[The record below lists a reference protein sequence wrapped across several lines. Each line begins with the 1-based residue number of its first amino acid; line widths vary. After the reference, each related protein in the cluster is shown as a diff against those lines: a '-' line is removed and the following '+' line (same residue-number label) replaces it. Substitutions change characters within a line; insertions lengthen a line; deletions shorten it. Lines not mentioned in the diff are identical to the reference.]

1 MNQKNEVKEMK
12 KHGREI
18 GGSAFLQNNSG
29 CCFHNI
35 PDNRK
40 RKWKTCAEAAQPA
53 TFKDQ
58 RQKITFN
65 FVKSE
70 SSKKPV
76 ESCKKSVGLEAI
88 INNLLNAEFLNS
100 FKASNTL
107 LDICVGTSLFHN
119 SFDFVSETTKTEPVM
134 LFAQDK
140 ETLEIANFKGCQNN
154 CNTEC
159 FRMKEYFCS
168 DTVFLSQVEKEL
180 FEITSEPT
188 SYSNLS

>member
-12 KHGREI
+12 IHGREI

-53 TFKDQ
+53 FFKDQ

-88 INNLLNAEFLNS
+88 IQNLLNTEFLNS
-100 FKASNTL
+100 LQASNTV
-107 LDICVGTSLFHN
+107 LDICVDTSLFHN
-119 SFDFVSETTKTEPVM
+119 SFDFVSETTKTEPVV

-180 FEITSEPT
+180 FEITSGPT

>member
-107 LDICVGTSLFHN
+107 LDIFVGTSLFHN

-140 ETLEIANFKGCQNN
+140 ETLEIANFTGCQNN
-154 CNTEC
+154 CNTEG

-168 DTVFLSQVEKEL
+168 DTVSF
-180 FEITSEPT
+180 
-188 SYSNLS
+188 

>member
-1 MNQKNEVKEMK
+1 MNSKNEVKEMK
-12 KHGREI
+12 IHGREI

-53 TFKDQ
+53 FFKDQ

-76 ESCKKSVGLEAI
+76 ESCKKSVGLEVI
-88 INNLLNAEFLNS
+88 IKNLLNTEFLNS
-100 FKASNTL
+100 LQASNTV
-107 LDICVGTSLFHN
+107 LDICVDTSLFHN

-180 FEITSEPT
+180 FEITSGPT

>member
-1 MNQKNEVKEMK
+1 MNQKNEVKVMK

-18 GGSAFLQNNSG
+18 GGSAFLLNNSG

-58 RQKITFN
+58 RQKIRFN

-107 LDICVGTSLFHN
+107 LDICVGTSVFHN

-140 ETLEIANFKGCQNN
+140 ETLEIANFTGCQNN
-154 CNTEC
+154 CNTEG